1 MAKSFAEKVHE
12 VVQAIPK
19 GKVLSYAH
27 VAKLAGSPGAARA
40 VGTLMRKN
48 DNPKTPCHRVI
59 RSDGKAGQYN
69 RAGGTA
75 TKIKRLRAEGVM
87 INS

>member
-1 MAKSFAEKVHE
+1 MTKTFGEKVHE
-12 VVQAIPK
+12 IVQKIPK
-19 GKVLSYAH
+19 GNVLSYAQ

-48 DNPKTPCHRVI
+48 NNPKTPCHRVI
-59 RSDGKAGQYN
+59 KSDGTAGQYN

-75 TKIKRLRAEGVM
+75 TKIKRLQAEGVI

>member
-1 MAKSFAEKVHE
+1 MAKSFTEKVHQI
-12 VVQAIPK
+12 VQAIPK
-19 GKVLSYAH
+19 GKVLSYAQ
-27 VAKLAGSPGAARA
+27 VAQLAGSPRAARA

-48 DNPKTPCHRVI
+48 NNPKIPCHRVI
-59 RSDGKAGQYN
+59 RSDGRAGQYN
-69 RAGGTA
+69 RIGGTA

>member
-1 MAKSFAEKVHE
+1 MTKSFTDKVHE
-12 VVQAIPK
+12 VVQGIPK
-19 GKVLSYAH
+19 GKVLSYAQ
-27 VAKLAGSPGAARA
+27 VAKLAGSPRASRA

-69 RAGGTA
+69 RVGGTA
-75 TKIKRLRAEGVM
+75 TKINRLRAEGVS